1 MKKCWNQSRE
11 REREKDSSFYLHR
24 HQKLSL
30 LRGSLWY
37 LLVIFS
43 FTGHMH
49 LWRETDP
56 KGLSCPLWKLKSLQ
70 LKLNFCP
77 LCKTLALNDTF
88 YLISTCWGMPPFWQT
103 APRVID
109 TVLQFKYNF
118 HRPSFV
124 FQVSIWWSNQ
134 DQKRFLSVTTDFL
147 LDLSLTCQIA
157 LVILAETGTKRWSWS
172 SHFSS
177 LGPHRHVPSSK
188 IHCTLKSLSEGAGK
202 RASQC
207 LLSTSIR
214 T

>member
-77 LCKTLALNDTF
+77 LCNTLALNDTF

-103 APRVID
+103 APRASHWHGASVQVQLPQTIIYLSGLHLMIQPGSKE
-109 TVLQFKYNF
+109 VLICHNRF
-118 HRPSFV
+118 PS
-124 FQVSIWWSNQ
+124 
-134 DQKRFLSVTTDFL
+134 RFEPNLSDGSC
-147 LDLSLTCQIA
+147 D
-157 LVILAETGTKRWSWS
+157 
-172 SHFSS
+172 
-177 LGPHRHVPSSK
+177 PSRNRNK
-188 IHCTLKSLSEGAGK
+188 EVKL
-202 RASQC
+202 
-207 LLSTSIR
+207 
-214 T
+214 